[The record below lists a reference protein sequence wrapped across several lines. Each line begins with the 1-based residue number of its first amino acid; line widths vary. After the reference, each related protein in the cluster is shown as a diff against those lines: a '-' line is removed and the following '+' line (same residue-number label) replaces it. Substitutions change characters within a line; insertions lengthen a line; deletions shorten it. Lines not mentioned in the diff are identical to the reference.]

1 MSTYTP
7 EGLDD
12 AYAPTDGPDPAGSS
26 PAPPTLPQLG
36 ALGWLRWA
44 WRQLTSMR
52 VALLLLMLLAVA
64 AVPGSVWP
72 QRSQAPERVAQYL
85 VDHPTA
91 GPWLE
96 RAGMF
101 DVYSSAWFSAI
112 YLLLF
117 VSLVGCIL
125 PRTRAHLR
133 ALGARPPRTPR
144 RFDRF
149 PAHAGGTSAGS
160 PE

>member
-12 AYAPTDGPDPAGSS
+12 AYAPDDAVDPADGP

-36 ALGWLRWA
+36 AVGWLRWA

-101 DVYSSAWFSAI
+101 EDAVGHGELAATDGD
-112 YLLLF
+112 LL
-117 VSLVGCIL
+117 
-125 PRTRAHLR
+125 A
-133 ALGARPPRTPR
+133 ARR
-144 RFDRF
+144 RGEYGFCHGVA
-149 PAHAGGTSAGS
+149 PGG
-160 PE
+160 